1 MLFLHLDNV
10 ELFNNDTNEFVTLEA
25 KDVCLEHS
33 LDAIS
38 KWEAF
43 FKKPFLSED
52 PKAMTMEEDR
62 YYIKC
67 MSSDTMDDNDIKF
80 LSSENRKKIDD
91 YLEDKHTATW
101 FSDNKD
107 KGSSKKEIVTSEIIY
122 YWMIEAGI
130 PFECDKWNINRLLTL
145 IRVCGIKMRG
155 DKKMSKKDIMA
166 QNRLLNAQRRA
177 KTNSRG

>member
-1 MLFLHLDNV
+1 MLPLHIDNV

-25 KDVCLEHS
+25 KEVLLEHS
-33 LDAIS
+33 LSAIS

-43 FKKPFLSED
+43 FKKPYLSED
-52 PKAMTMEEDR
+52 PKTLEEEL

-67 MSSDTMDDNDIKF
+67 MSEGTMTDEDTKF
-80 LSSENRKKIDD
+80 LSFENRKKISA
-91 YLEDKHTATW
+91 YIEDEHTATW
-101 FSDNKD
+101 FSDNKE
-107 KGSSKKEIVTSEIIY
+107 KRPHKKEVVTSELIY

-145 IRVCGIKMRG
+145 LHVCGVKMSG

-177 KTNSRG
+177 KSNSKG